1 MELVPA
7 LVYLATTRIFWKP
20 LEYRA
25 CCSTRVLSTRDIRL
39 SMCHFVSVSRVW
51 AVDVGRRFAQLISAH
66 TFKAG
71 DGRTCRCCFLHT
83 LDSFAAAPGRGGARP
98 QAGAAECRVR
108 GDAVPARRHLVFS
121 FTPRPPY
128 FSGTPLA
135 TIRPVDDMSTPSQKM
150 GQSGIHDSGQ
160 SLHLR
165 HHARPGLETRPVF
178 RARR

>member
-1 MELVPA
+1 M
-7 LVYLATTRIFWKP
+7 IFGCHT
-20 LEYRA
+20 A
-25 CCSTRVLSTRDIRL
+25 CAVTSRFRDTPRNTNV
-39 SMCHFVSVSRVW
+39 SFVSVSRVW
-51 AVDVGRRFAQLISAH
+51 AVDVGRRFAQLFSAH

-83 LDSFAAAPGRGGARP
+83 LDSFGAAAPGRGGARRGRP
-98 QAGAAECRVR
+98 SAEC

-121 FTPRPPY
+121 FTPRPPDF

-135 TIRPVDDMSTPSQKM
+135 IIRPVDDMSTPSQKM